1 MSRRLEK
8 LQKRE
13 KQQRDADLRWLLDDA
28 RGRRIVWRLLQDNH
42 YAEPIFNGNSRD
54 AMVIGRQAAAT
65 EFLRDLKAI
74 DINLVHRME
83 IEAMDAQKL
92 AQQSAEAD
100 AGDDDADD
108 I

>member
-1 MSRRLEK
+1 MSRRLDK
-8 LQKRE
+8 LKKRE
-13 KQQRDADLRWLLDDA
+13 QHQREADLRWFLSDA

-83 IEAMDAQKL
+83 LEAIDAQKL

-100 AGDDDADD
+100 AGDDDADEL
-108 I
+108 